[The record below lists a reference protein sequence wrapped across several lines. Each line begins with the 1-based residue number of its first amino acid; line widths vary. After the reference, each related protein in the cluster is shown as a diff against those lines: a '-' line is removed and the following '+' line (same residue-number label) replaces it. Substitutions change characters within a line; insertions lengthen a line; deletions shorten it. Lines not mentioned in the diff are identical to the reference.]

1 MHDVGMNMGQLEM
14 SVRQIDDTIQMAH
27 EWSHLLLHAT
37 ENFDMERIGGQL
49 EACMKALDEAH
60 AALDGYAEA
69 IEADHNSVG
78 SVKLV

>member
-37 ENFDMERIGGQL
+37 ENFDMERIGSQL
-49 EACMKALDEAH
+49 EACMKALD
-60 AALDGYAEA
+60 
-69 IEADHNSVG
+69 
-78 SVKLV
+78 